1 MDKGIL
7 LVAQNNNKDNY
18 IEQAYALAM
27 SVKKYNDIP
36 VSIITNDKVNKK
48 YFDSVIPI
56 VWGDMAQESTWKI
69 ENRWKVFF
77 QTPYKETL
85 VMDTDMLVMRDIT
98 YLWDFYKNY
107 DLFFTTNPIT
117 YRNEKLTSNYYR
129 KMFEENKLTN
139 VYSALYYFKKTEFTH
154 NFFSYLEI
162 IVKNFDLFQKELC
175 PALKQESLSM
185 DVAFAMTIKLM
196 DIEDKVTNAKS
207 SLSTF
212 VHMKSHAQNWKSPRE
227 SWQNTVPAYYTDDL
241 NLYVGGYKQNGIFHY
256 TEKSFLDRLQ
266 IIQKLGTLDD

>member
-77 QTPYKETL
+77 QTP
-85 VMDTDMLVMRDIT
+85 
-98 YLWDFYKNY
+98 
-107 DLFFTTNPIT
+107 
-117 YRNEKLTSNYYR
+117 
-129 KMFEENKLTN
+129 
-139 VYSALYYFKKTEFTH
+139 H
-154 NFFSYLEI
+154 
-162 IVKNFDLFQKELC
+162 
-175 PALKQESLSM
+175 
-185 DVAFAMTIKLM
+185 
-196 DIEDKVTNAKS
+196 
-207 SLSTF
+207 
-212 VHMKSHAQNWKSPRE
+212 
-227 SWQNTVPAYYTDDL
+227 
-241 NLYVGGYKQNGIFHY
+241 
-256 TEKSFLDRLQ
+256 
-266 IIQKLGTLDD
+266 